1 MKKEFIYFLFG
12 VFFISVYEVMMTWL
26 EFIKIKPTKK
36 ILKGNTEIEN
46 LQELLDTQFNEI
58 HGYDVNA
65 DEDDNE

>member
-58 HGYDVNA
+58 HGYDINA
-65 DEDDNE
+65 DEDDN

>member
-46 LQELLDTQFNEI
+46 LQELLDAQFNEI